1 MRQKDIPLLANY
13 FINRFATKAGKRIR
27 KIDKK
32 TLALLQS
39 YPWPGNIRELQNV
52 IERAVI
58 LCGTEIFSID
68 ENQLSPEPA
77 MRSSPLSLLSEQL
90 VQTEKEIIEAALAAC
105 GGRVAGPSGAARKL
119 GVPSSTLDS
128 KIRTLKIKKNRFKT

>member
-13 FINRFATKAGKRIR
+13 FINRFATKAGNRIR

-32 TLALLQS
+32 TLASLQS

-68 ENQLSPEPA
+68 ESHLSPEPA
-77 MRSSPLSLLSEQL
+77 MRSHPISSLSEQF
-90 VQTEKEIIEAALAAC
+90 VQNEKEIIEAALAAC
-105 GGRVAGPSGAARKL
+105 GGRVSGPSGAARKL

-128 KIRTLKIKKNRFKT
+128 KIRTLKIEKYRFKI